1 MNLFRQF
8 IVVIMIGVFIATMP
22 VRTEAGSNKSAKL
35 GVAMAVVGIGL
46 NTYMIAKNIGPCTAT
61 PMGVMACVIVAL
73 SAVQIVFTTK
83 YLMDLT
89 KADKA
94 TTCKGAD
101 CGAGTFTEVTTTTL
115 GGIDDG
121 NGNDGIDDTIDDVAR
136 DVGLDIDRSHRDA
149 ENTLRD
155 LERRGVVYNKEDGSI
170 TTPRGKVSASS
181 LSSPSAM
188 KAAGFSDKDI
198 SQYMKAQEEAQKKAD
213 DYSGILKKFGV
224 DEGESGGGM
233 APSGGESA
241 GAPGFDFNKF
251 MKGLNQ
257 KPAKEK
263 QTVAGLSKSDGK
275 GGQIGVAADSLFEMV
290 HRRYKSERDMNKFI
304 DGAK

>member
-1 MNLFRQF
+1 
-8 IVVIMIGVFIATMP
+8 
-22 VRTEAGSNKSAKL
+22 
-35 GVAMAVVGIGL
+35 
-46 NTYMIAKNIGPCTAT
+46 
-61 PMGVMACVIVAL
+61 MGVMNCIIVAL
-73 SAVQIVFTTK
+73 SAVQIIFTSK

-94 TTCKGAD
+94 TACKGAD
-101 CGAGTFTEVTTTTL
+101 CGPEDLSEVTTTTL
-115 GGIDDG
+115 GGINDGNDDG
-121 NGNDGIDDTIDDVAR
+121 GIDETIDDVSR
-136 DVGLDIDRSHRDA
+136 DIGLDIDRTRRDA

-155 LERRGVVYNKEDGSI
+155 LENKGVVYNKDGSI

-188 KAAGFSDKDI
+188 KSAGFSDKDI
-198 SQYMKAQEEAQKKAD
+198 SDYMKAQEDAQKKAN
-213 DYSGILKKFGV
+213 DYSDILKKFGV
-224 DEGESGGGM
+224 DEGDSGGGM

-241 GAPGFDFNKF
+241 NTGPGFDINKF

-257 KPAKEK
+257 KPKDK

-275 GGQIGVAADSLFEMV
+275 GGQIGVAADSLFEMI
-290 HRRYKSERDMNKFI
+290 HRRYKSERDMNKFL